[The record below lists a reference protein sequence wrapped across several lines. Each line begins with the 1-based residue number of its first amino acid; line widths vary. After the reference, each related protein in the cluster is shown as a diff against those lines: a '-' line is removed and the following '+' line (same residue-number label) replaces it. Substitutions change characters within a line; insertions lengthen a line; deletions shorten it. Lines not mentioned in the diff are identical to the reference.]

1 MDSKLTAGDVR
12 KLKADCQRE
21 IEKLEAALASGNS
34 NPMSYTDAYLR
45 SQLQRQQLALASLQS
60 KPIGIVN
67 VDARG
72 CAANFYQLM
81 SGGELLYTVPPALAD
96 SRKELSKVID
106 WVCLTC
112 VDVRDANGEFAAQE
126 SINEIRETLER
137 IAAGGEH
144 G

>member
-12 KLKADCQRE
+12 LMRARCQAQIERLQAAANVTPDNELRRAIE
-21 IEKLEAALASGNS
+21 IDVMIYQA
-34 NPMSYTDAYLR
+34 
-45 SQLQRQQLALASLQS
+45 ALASLQS
-60 KPIGIVN
+60 KPVGIVN

-72 CAANFYQLM
+72 CAANFNQLM

-96 SRKELSKVID
+96 TRKELSKVID
-106 WVCLTC
+106 WVCNTC
-112 VDVRDANGEFAAQE
+112 VDVRNANGEFAAQD
-126 SINEIRETLER
+126 SINEIREALER